1 MNMIGFA
8 PTSAR
13 RRFLAWLSIA
23 LILTLAAASLCT
35 AHAAEAPAATDAAS
49 ETETVT
55 EPATETETAASGGGF
70 TAAIKNF
77 FLETVGKRWCVFFC
91 SMIPIIELR
100 GAIPMGAAFGLP
112 WWQTFLISVVG
123 NMLPVPFILLFINA
137 ILKWMEGC
145 RVKLFNKIAGW
156 LLRKAEKNREKIEK
170 YAFWGLAI
178 FVGVPLPGTGAWT
191 GSLVGAVIHLK
202 FWKALLSAL
211 IGVLAAGVVMTMISY
226 GVAAIL

>member
-49 ETETVT
+49 ETKTVT